1 MTKKMRVGLISGGLS
16 CEHEVT
22 LASCRNVL
30 EAIDRNKYEP
40 IPIFIDKRGSW
51 HLIEPHV
58 LLSRS
63 PIDLVREGL
72 TGIQGAAFTPLHD
85 LRAGAFDVLFP
96 LLHGPFGE
104 DGSVQGLF
112 KLLRLPFVGA
122 GILGS
127 AIAMDKDVMKR
138 LLVGAGLPVTRF
150 QVYRRPLTSDEIE
163 QLVAQWSLPLF
174 VKPAN
179 MGSSVGVRKAHSR
192 TELADAVCHALTYDR
207 KILVEEFVPGI
218 EIECAILGNDAPL
231 VSLVGEICHAS
242 EFYTYEAK
250 YLDERFAIKVPAH
263 LPQAVSER
271 AQALAKAA
279 FQVLECEGM
288 ARVDMFLKPTGEVL
302 VNEINTIP
310 GFTATS
316 TYSQLWGASGIA
328 YEALI
333 DRLIQLAIA
342 RHEQES
348 ALKTGTAK

>member
-1 MTKKMRVGLISGGLS
+1 MTKKMRVGLIAGGLS
-16 CEHEVT
+16 CEHEIT

-30 EAIDRNKYEP
+30 EAIDKNKYEP
-40 IPIFIDKRGSW
+40 IPLFIDKAGAW

-72 TGIQGAAFTPLHD
+72 AGVHGAAFAPLHD
-85 LRAGAFDVLFP
+85 LRAGAFDVIFP

-127 AIAMDKDVMKR
+127 AVSMDKDVMKR
-138 LLVGAGLPVTRF
+138 LLMGAGLPVTRF
-150 QVYRRPLTSDEIE
+150 QVFRGPLTSDDIE
-163 QLVAQWSLPLF
+163 RLVAAWSFPLF

-179 MGSSVGVRKAHSR
+179 MGSSVGVRKVHSR
-192 TELADAVCHALTYDR
+192 AELADAARYALTYDR
-207 KILVEEFVPGI
+207 KILVEKFVPGK
-218 EIECAILGNDAPL
+218 EIECAILGNDDPL
-231 VSLVGEICHAS
+231 VSLVGEVRHAS
-242 EFYTYEAK
+242 EFYDYETK
-250 YLDERFAIKVPAH
+250 YLDDELVIEVPAP
-263 LPQAVSER
+263 LPQAISER
-271 AQALAKAA
+271 AQALAKTA

-288 ARVDMFLKPTGEVL
+288 ARVDMFLEPTGEIL
-302 VNEINTIP
+302 LNEINTIP

-316 TYSQLWGASGIA
+316 TYPRLWGASGIA